1 MDIITVPSKGHV
13 FSHPAKGNRHLP
25 VCAGHQLKSGTPIV
39 TGFIPAGLLIPD
51 NYKVPYR
58 DSLKKTGYQRP
69 PQQPRINELATDLKQ
84 GRTDLPTA
92 VLLNFRHPGI
102 RKALKY
108 GNEGPYLDLTEL
120 WGDES
125 RPRTAGAYFFV
136 VDGQHRILALQKV
149 IDDEALKGNPDKWL
163 SFQIPFV
170 CMLGADED
178 EEMDQFYIVNS
189 KAKSVRTDLAYELLK
204 ERADRDGSVY
214 QALVERGRDWQVD
227 AQGLAQRL
235 FETSPVWRHVIR
247 LPSMEK
253 GDTTITNTGMVNS
266 LRPALNDSPLF
277 KRASMDQRIK
287 ILDAYWKGIKK
298 SLPDAF
304 EEPKEFSLQKGHGAM
319 ILHEILPDVLEL
331 VRSKGGSVTE
341 PDAYTDVLGPALQA
355 LEGDN
360 GRGET
365 VKGADF
371 WRATIE
377 GAAGSFSSSVGR
389 RVLSAKLRHLLP
401 SLDVE

>member
-1 MDIITVPSKGHV
+1 MDAITTASKAHKPTQ
-13 FSHPAKGNRHLP
+13 SPALTRHLCVSVGP
-25 VCAGHQLKSGTPIV
+25 KLKSGMPIV
-39 TGFIPAGLLIPD
+39 SGFMPAGLLIPE

-69 PQQPRINELATDLKQ
+69 PQQNRINELASDLKQ

-92 VLLNFRHPGI
+92 VLFNFRHPGI
-102 RKALKY
+102 RNALKY
-108 GNEGPYLDLTEL
+108 GDQGPYLDLTEV
-120 WGDES
+120 WAEG
-125 RPRTAGAYFFV
+125 RPRAAGAYFFV
-136 VDGQHRILALQKV
+136 VDGQHRILALRKV
-149 IDDEALKGNPDKWL
+149 IEDESFKENPEDWL

-214 QALVERGRDWQVD
+214 QALVERGREWQVD

-253 GDTTITNTGMVNS
+253 GSTTITNTGMVNS
-266 LRPALNDSPLF
+266 LKPVLNDSPLF

-287 ILDAYWKGIKK
+287 ILDAYWKGIKAAM
-298 SLPDAF
+298 PEAF
-304 EEPKEFSLQKGHGAM
+304 EDPSEYSLQKGHGAI
-319 ILHEILPDVLEL
+319 ILHEVLPDVLEI
-331 VRSKGGSVTE
+331 VRSRGGSVVE
-341 PDAYTDVLGPALQA
+341 PESYHDVLGPALQA

-360 GRGET
+360 GRGEM

-371 WRATIE
+371 WRASID

-401 SLDVE
+401 GLDVE

>member
-1 MDIITVPSKGHV
+1 MDTITGPSKGHAS
-13 FSHPAKGNRHLP
+13 SHSSRTTRHLP
-25 VCAGHQLKSGTPIV
+25 VCVGNQLKSGTPIV
-39 TGFIPAGLLIPD
+39 SGFIPAGLLIPD

-69 PQQPRINELATDLKQ
+69 PQTPRINELASDLKQ

-108 GNEGPYLDLTEL
+108 GDQGPYLDLTEL
-120 WGDES
+120 WAGEG
-125 RPRTAGAYFFV
+125 RPRAAGAYFFV
-136 VDGQHRILALQKV
+136 VDGQHRILALEKV
-149 IDDEALKGNPDKWL
+149 INDEALKEDLDTWL

-253 GDTTITNTGMVNS
+253 GGTTITNTGMVNS
-266 LRPALNDSPLF
+266 LKPALNDSPLF
-277 KRASMDQRIK
+277 KRATMDQRLK
-287 ILDAYWKGIKK
+287 ILDAYWKGIKAC
-298 SLPDAF
+298 LPEAF
-304 EEPKEFSLQKGHGAM
+304 EEPKEYSLQKGHGAI

-341 PDAYTDVLGPALQA
+341 PDSYTEVLAPALHA

-371 WRATIE
+371 WRASIE

-401 SLDVE
+401 RLDVE